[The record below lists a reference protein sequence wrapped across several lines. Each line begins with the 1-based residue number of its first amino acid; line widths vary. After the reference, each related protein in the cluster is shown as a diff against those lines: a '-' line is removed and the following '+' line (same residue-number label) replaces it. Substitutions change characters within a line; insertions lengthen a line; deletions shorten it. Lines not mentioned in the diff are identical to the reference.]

1 MLLERIESEGLSHY
15 SYLIGQDGEAAV
27 IDPRRDC
34 QVYVDKAARHEMRI
48 KYVLETHR
56 NEDYVS
62 GSVELASISG
72 AEIWHADSQ
81 WDYRYGKPVRDGQEW
96 LVDHLKIKALLSP
109 GHTPGMRSYLL
120 HDDGDAP
127 WILFSGDALFAGDVG
142 RVDFMGSDRL
152 DEMAAL
158 LYGTLFERLL
168 PLGDGVI
175 VCPAH
180 GPGSVCAPAISNRV
194 WTTIGLERCHN
205 PKLQVC
211 EPYEFVAA
219 VAKDLEK
226 APYFSQ
232 MERLNLGGPPLLGG
246 QSVLT
251 SLSPSAFKKRMSEG
265 IVVDTRTPESFGG
278 SHIKNALS
286 IWVDGLPSFAG
297 WYLPYDKPLLLIVDK
312 GEEEKAVAFLARLGY
327 DFIAGKL
334 SGGMLSWHKA
344 GQEAVSYSTVTVQE
358 LCSILDSGGPTCL
371 LDVRSLEELEKEGQI
386 ANALHIHVTQLPQH
400 FHEVPK
406 DRPVYV
412 FCASGLR
419 STIAVSLLER
429 AGWDDVKV
437 VLGGFTG
444 WNSSACPLQKQTM
457 V

>member
-1 MLLERIESEGLSHY
+1 MLFERIESEGLSHY
-15 SYLIGQDGEAAV
+15 SYLIGRDGEAAV

-34 QVYVDKAARHEMRI
+34 QIYAERAARQGMRI
-48 KYVLETHR
+48 RYILETHR
-56 NEDYVS
+56 NEDYLI
-62 GSVELASISG
+62 GSVELASITG
-72 AEIWHADSQ
+72 AEIWHADAQ
-81 WDYRYGKPVRDGQEW
+81 WDYRYGRPVTDGQEW
-96 LVDHLKIKALLSP
+96 RIGHLKIRALLSP
-109 GHTPGMRSYLL
+109 GHTPGMMSYLL
-120 HDDGDAP
+120 HDDEDAP

-168 PLGDGVI
+168 PLGDGII

-180 GPGSVCAPAISNRV
+180 GPGSVCASAISDRV

-205 PKLQVC
+205 PKLQFC
-211 EPYEFVAA
+211 EPYKFIAA
-219 VAKDLEK
+219 AAKDLEK
-226 APYFSQ
+226 PPYFSQ
-232 MERLNLGGPPLLGG
+232 MERLNLEGSPMPEGFP
-246 QSVLT
+246 VLT
-251 SLSPSAFKKRMSEG
+251 PLSPSEFKERMNKG

-297 WYLPYDKPLLLIVDK
+297 WFLPYDKPLLLVVDE
-312 GEEEKAVAFLARLGY
+312 GEEEKAVSFLTRLGY
-327 DFIAGKL
+327 DSIAGKL

-344 GQEAVSYSTVTVQE
+344 GEETVSHRTVTVQE
-358 LCSILDSGGPTCL
+358 LCTVLDSGGLSCL
-371 LDVRSLEELEKEGQI
+371 LDVRSREELEKDGRI
-386 ANALHIHVTQLPQH
+386 ANALHIHITELPQH
-400 FHEVPK
+400 FAEVPK

-419 STIAVSLLER
+419 STIAASLLER
-429 AGWDDVKV
+429 EGWDDVKV

-444 WNSSACPLQKQTM
+444 WNSSVCPLQKQT
-457 V
+457 VI